1 LPGVETVGRLSSEC
15 GLDLAVLDF
24 MWQLGEVAASGG
36 DVREFLFGPPA
47 LAA

>member
-1 LPGVETVGRLSSEC
+1 VSWTTSHDHLDIGSV
-15 GLDLAVLDF
+15 DLAVLDF